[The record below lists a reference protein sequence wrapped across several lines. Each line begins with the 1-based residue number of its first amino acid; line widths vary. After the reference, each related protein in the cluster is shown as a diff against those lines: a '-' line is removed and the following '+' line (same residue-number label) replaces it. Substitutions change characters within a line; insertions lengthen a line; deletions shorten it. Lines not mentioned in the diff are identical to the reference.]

1 MNLVS
6 SLHTRSPSWILVG
19 SISKIIPISE
29 LPVDIAL
36 FRGADHRGPL
46 TGGLEFLNELAG
58 GPETP

>member
-1 MNLVS
+1 MSLVS

-46 TGGLEFLNELAG
+46 AGGLKFLNELVR
-58 GPETP
+58 GPESP